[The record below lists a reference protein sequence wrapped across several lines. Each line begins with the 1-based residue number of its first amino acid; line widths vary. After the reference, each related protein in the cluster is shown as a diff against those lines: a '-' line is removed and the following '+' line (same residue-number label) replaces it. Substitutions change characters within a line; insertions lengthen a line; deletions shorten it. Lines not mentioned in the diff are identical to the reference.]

1 MLTLSNE
8 TERLAILLARKT
20 GQSPEH
26 TIRLALEERAR
37 KFGVSDDAIDDL
49 ERQAMTEAALAIAAR
64 SAKRAL
70 IDNRSED
77 QILGYDERG
86 IPG

>member
-1 MLTLSNE
+1 MLTISTE
-8 TERLAILLARKT
+8 TERLSILLARKT
-20 GQSPEH
+20 GQSLED
-26 TIRLALEERAR
+26 TIRLALEECAR
-37 KFGVSDDAIDDL
+37 KVGVSDDEMDDL

-70 IDNRSED
+70 IDKRSED